1 MWGDWS
7 SFLVRLKVRREA
19 WIGFSLVLSSIA
31 LSFVVAELA
40 VRTLGNDPKRWQ
52 WRNFLTNPAVT
63 EGRWRTLQH
72 DPLLGYVPRP
82 GYSGRHNA
90 AHVLMTFD
98 EHGLRVHDRDRPKP
112 APQMPPILLVGDSY
126 AMGEEVNDDETVAAH
141 LQEMLQRRVLNG
153 GVLGYG
159 MDQIV
164 LRTEALVRQFQPRSV
179 VVSFIAD
186 NVRRSQMRM
195 LWGLEKPW
203 FDVVDNG
210 LVLRGVPVP
219 PPALEPLDPVRGVL
233 GYSFLIDVIMRR
245 LELEDWWLKGQPER
259 AEEAHE
265 EGDTVSCL
273 LMERLQRLAKD
284 HGAHLLLVAQYTPH
298 AWRRQSTEDFEVGVV
313 EPVLACARA
322 AGLSTLDTREAV
334 EAAVRK
340 EGLDRYY
347 VSRHMTADGNR
358 LTAELIAEA
367 LSGATPSPPAPGS
380 GPTSS
385 TSR

>member
-1 MWGDWS
+1 MWGYFS
-7 SFLVRLKVRREA
+7 SFFARLKVQREA
-19 WIGFSLVLSSIA
+19 WIGLSLVLSSIA
-31 LSFVVAELA
+31 LTFVVAELA

-52 WRNFLTNPAVT
+52 WRNFLANPAVT
-63 EGRWRTLQH
+63 EGRWRTLRH

-82 GYSGRHNA
+82 GYSGRHNVA
-90 AHVLMTFD
+90 RVLMTFD
-98 EHGLRVHDRDRPKP
+98 EHGLRVHDRDRPLP
-112 APQMPPILLVGDSY
+112 TTQMPPILLVGDSY
-126 AMGEEVNDDETVAAH
+126 AMGEEVDDDETVAAY

-164 LRTEALVRQFQPRSV
+164 LRAEALVRQFQPRSLL
-179 VVSFIAD
+179 VSFIAD
-186 NVRRSQMRM
+186 NVRRAQMRM

-203 FDVVDNG
+203 FDVVDGG

-245 LELEDWWLKGQPER
+245 LELDDWWLKGQSVR

-265 EGDTVSCL
+265 KGDIVSCL

-284 HGAHLLLVAQYTPH
+284 HGAQVLLVAQYTPD
-298 AWRRQSTEDFEVGVV
+298 AWRRQSTEDFEVGII

-322 AGLSTLDTREAV
+322 AGLRTLDTRDAV

-340 EGLDRYY
+340 GGLDRYY
-347 VSRHMTADGNR
+347 VSRHMNDDGNR

-367 LSGATPSPPAPGS
+367 LSSAMSSLPAPAS
-380 GPTSS
+380 ESTPTR
-385 TSR
+385 SR

>member
-1 MWGDWS
+1 MWGYFS
-7 SFLVRLKVRREA
+7 SFFARLKVQREA
-19 WIGFSLVLSSIA
+19 WIGLSLVLSSIA
-31 LSFVVAELA
+31 LTFVVAELA

-52 WRNFLTNPAVT
+52 WRNFLANPAVT
-63 EGRWRTLQH
+63 EGRWRTLRH

-82 GYSGRHNA
+82 GYSGRHNVA
-90 AHVLMTFD
+90 RVLMTFD
-98 EHGLRVHDRDRPKP
+98 EHGLRVHDRDRPLP
-112 APQMPPILLVGDSY
+112 TTQMPPILLVGDSY
-126 AMGEEVNDDETVAAH
+126 AMGEEVDDDETVAAY

-164 LRTEALVRQFQPRSV
+164 LRAEALVRQFQPRSL

-186 NVRRSQMRM
+186 NVRRAQMRM

-203 FDVVDNG
+203 FDVVDGG

-245 LELEDWWLKGQPER
+245 LELDDWWLEGQPVR
-259 AEEAHE
+259 TEEAHE
-265 EGDTVSCL
+265 QGAAVSCL
-273 LMERLQRLAKD
+273 LMERLQHLAKD
-284 HGAHLLLVAQYTPH
+284 HGAQVLLVAQYTPD
-298 AWRRQSTEDFEVGVV
+298 AWRRQSTEDFEVGII

-322 AGLSTLDTREAV
+322 AGLRTLDTRDAV

-340 EGLDRYY
+340 GGLDRYY
-347 VSRHMTADGNR
+347 VSRHMNDDGNR

-367 LSGATPSPPAPGS
+367 LSSATSSLPAPAS
-380 GPTSS
+380 ESTPTR
-385 TSR
+385 SR